1 MTSQHSLFNS
11 IIATPPIFIAE
22 IGGNHNGN
30 VVLAQKMID
39 AAISSGAQIIK
50 FQTYTM
56 SDFVAK
62 SHISYNV
69 FAQEN
74 LTYEEFASLANYC
87 KQKNVIFLST
97 PFDEKSADFLDNL
110 GVPAFKIASG
120 DLTHLKLIR
129 HIAKK
134 DKPIFLSTGASTWEM
149 VDEAVNSITSITNSS
164 LTLLHCVAA
173 YPAPDSE
180 TNLSLIKELQNRYG
194 KTTGF
199 SDHSLGIDVSLA
211 AITLGAQIIEK
222 HFTIDRSLPGGD
234 NDISILPNE
243 LRQMIESANRITL
256 ALGSSERTPTAS
268 EIEIQTLIRRGLI
281 VIKNLKSGDVLS
293 LDDISA
299 IRPETSIPANK
310 IDQVIGKSI
319 NKDLKAMTQIQWED
333 ISNGSK

>member
-1 MTSQHSLFNS
+1 M
-11 IIATPPIFIAE
+11 
-22 IGGNHNGN
+22 
-30 VVLAQKMID
+30 
-39 AAISSGAQIIK
+39 
-50 FQTYTM
+50 
-56 SDFVAK
+56 
-62 SHISYNV
+62 
-69 FAQEN
+69 
-74 LTYEEFASLANYC
+74 
-87 KQKNVIFLST
+87 
-97 PFDEKSADFLDNL
+97 DNL

-129 HIAKK
+129 HIARK